1 VGPALLAVKPNDG
14 VDPGMRP
21 ARGHP
26 RLAFSMDQKDG
37 DAAESVEPIYVANA
51 GLVLTNP
58 FLPHWCRALDLLE
71 SPEAVKARMRP
82 DRFSRAVHLLQWL
95 VDGSAA
101 TPEPLL
107 CLNKLLCGGTLA
119 TPVERQIEP
128 TDRELE
134 VGQLMLKSMLANW
147 TIISSTSIEGL
158 QQTFLQREG
167 RLERTSAG
175 WSLTVQRKTVDVLID
190 QIPWSISTILHSW
203 MPEPLSVI
211 W

>member
-1 VGPALLAVKPNDG
+1 
-14 VDPGMRP
+14 
-21 ARGHP
+21 
-26 RLAFSMDQKDG
+26 
-37 DAAESVEPIYVANA
+37 
-51 GLVLTNP
+51 
-58 FLPHWCRALDLLE
+58 
-71 SPEAVKARMRP
+71 
-82 DRFSRAVHLLQWL
+82 
-95 VDGSAA
+95 
-101 TPEPLL
+101 
-107 CLNKLLCGGTLA
+107 
-119 TPVERQIEP
+119 
-128 TDRELE
+128 
-134 VGQLMLKSMLANW
+134 MLKSMLANW